1 MYGINDFV
9 IPGEDPGSILLRCP
23 LQTAVG
29 RNGSRIESGKTSKSE
44 FGMTVKS
51 VYGMTVKSVYG
62 MTVKSVYGMT
72 VKSVY
77 RMTVKSVYRMT
88 VKSQT
93 GTTVF
98 LSSRA
103 KTRDP
108 SCCAALCK
116 RR

>member
-51 VYGMTVKSVYG
+51 VYGMTVKS
-62 MTVKSVYGMT
+62 
-72 VKSVY
+72 
-77 RMTVKSVYRMT
+77 
-88 VKSQT
+88 QT

>member
-1 MYGINDFV
+1 MYGIKDFV

-29 RNGSRIESGKTSKSE
+29 RNGSRIESGMTSKSE

-62 MTVKSVYGMT
+62 
-72 VKSVY
+72 
-77 RMTVKSVYRMT
+77 MT

>member
-62 MTVKSVYGMT
+62 MTVKSVY
-72 VKSVY
+72 
-77 RMTVKSVYRMT
+77 RMT

-108 SCCAALCK
+108 FCCAALCK

>member
-44 FGMTVKS
+44 FGMTSKS
-51 VYGMTVKSVYG
+51 EFG

-77 RMTVKSVYRMT
+77 RMTVKSVHGMT

>member
-51 VYGMTVKSVYG
+51 VY
-62 MTVKSVYGMT
+62 
-72 VKSVY
+72 
-77 RMTVKSVYRMT
+77 RMT